1 MMETDVQ
8 LLQKLVALGETIQ
21 ELKTPQSAPSKTQY
35 RPRSLNRANSDTSL
49 SSSFGEEDD
58 DWRPLE
64 SGGESFS
71 NSMSAITRLYV
82 EDEDEEPRPNVQYFS
97 RKNSVL
103 RIPIPPRSSN
113 RILSNRKIVRC
124 TF

>member
-21 ELKTPQSAPSKTQY
+21 ELKTPQSAPPKTQY
-35 RPRSLNRANSDTSL
+35 RPRSLNRTSSETSL

-64 SGGESFS
+64 SRGESFS

-82 EDEDEEPRPNVQYFS
+82 EDEDDEPRPNVQYFS

-113 RILSNRKIVRC
+113 RMLPNRKIVSLY
-124 TF
+124 